1 MTMPTAKNKIT
12 IFETKITISLFINSP
27 LNALFE
33 NGFLYIMVFN
43 IYLIYITIYNHY
55 IRRARPKFGKRAPH
69 LKQAR
74 ANLTSFSF
82 ADFSHSCVKI
92 LVNPKGLTAFYA
104 LPTQKSVCFKLP
116 APKMVSARMN
126 FCFWACS
133 RANARQGR
141 KCEKP
146 PRRPILGILCSAP
159 DCFALKNQRNG

>member
-74 ANLTSFSF
+74 VNRTSFSL
-82 ADFSHSCVKI
+82 ADFSHSFVKI
-92 LVNPKGLTAFYA
+92 LVNPKGLTAFCA
-104 LPTQKSVCFKLP
+104 LLCKKS
-116 APKMVSARMN
+116 SARKILDLKRLN
-126 FCFWACS
+126 FCVDFYAE
-133 RANARQGR
+133 NAAR
-141 KCEKP
+141 
-146 PRRPILGILCSAP
+146 LAP
-159 DCFALKNQRNG
+159 CKADK